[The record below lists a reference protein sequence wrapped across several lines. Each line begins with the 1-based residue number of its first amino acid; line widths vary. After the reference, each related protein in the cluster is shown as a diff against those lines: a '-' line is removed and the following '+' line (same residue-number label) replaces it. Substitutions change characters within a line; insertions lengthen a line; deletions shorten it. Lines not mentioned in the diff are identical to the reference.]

1 MLSIFLKEV
10 NAFFSSLIGYIVIGI
25 FLVMM
30 GLFMFV
36 FADYSILNY
45 QFATLDQLFG
55 IAPMIFMFLIPA
67 VTMRSFAEE
76 QQSGTIELLETR
88 PLSDWQIV
96 LGKYWACLLLV
107 VFALLPTLLYY
118 WTVHELSKAP
128 AGQEDLLYP
137 GLDSGAIAGSYIGL
151 FFLAAGFT
159 AIGIFASSLTNNQI
173 VSFLLATFLCFL
185 FHWGFLFISNL
196 AVFVGKVDD
205 IIQMIG
211 IDYHYESMSRGV
223 LDSRDLIY
231 FLSLIVLFLVGTA
244 TALQRRK
251 W

>member
-96 LGKYWACLLLV
+96 LGKYLACLLLV
-107 VFALLPTLLYY
+107 AFALLPTLLYY
-118 WTVHELSKAP
+118 WTVHELGSPK
-128 AGQEDLLYP
+128 GN
-137 GLDSGAIAGSYIGL
+137 LDSGAIAGSYIGL

-173 VSFLLATFLCFL
+173 VSFLLATFLCFI
-185 FHWGFLFISNL
+185 FYWGFLFISNL
-196 AVFVGKVDD
+196 AVFVGKIDD

-223 LDSRDLIY
+223 LDSRDFIY
-231 FLSLIVLFLVGTA
+231 FLSLIVLFLVSTV
-244 TALQRRK
+244 TAL
-251 W
+251 